1 MEIRSCILHRRTRR
15 KPPGRLVARRHDG
28 IDPKQPIIV
37 RGLKRLHGW
46 VCCKMER
53 MALLSVQEF
62 NGIAH
67 LKGVEACL
75 VELQDFE
82 RSLDPRRPSGA
93 DIVDRCIAHMLDR
106 CTKCQGKVLVAEMN
120 NEVAG
125 FATILTRVVSE
136 EIEDGNIE
144 YGLVSELVVAGR
156 FRNRG
161 IGRMLLEAAE
171 SYAKSNSVRWLRIGV
186 LAENAVADSLYASMG
201 YEKQY
206 IEREKDLLAT

>member
-1 MEIRSCILHRRTRR
+1 
-15 KPPGRLVARRHDG
+15 
-28 IDPKQPIIV
+28 
-37 RGLKRLHGW
+37 
-46 VCCKMER
+46 
-53 MALLSVQEF
+53 
-62 NGIAH
+62 
-67 LKGVEACL
+67 
-75 VELQDFE
+75 
-82 RSLDPRRPSGA
+82 
-93 DIVDRCIAHMLDR
+93 
-106 CTKCQGKVLVAEMN
+106 MN